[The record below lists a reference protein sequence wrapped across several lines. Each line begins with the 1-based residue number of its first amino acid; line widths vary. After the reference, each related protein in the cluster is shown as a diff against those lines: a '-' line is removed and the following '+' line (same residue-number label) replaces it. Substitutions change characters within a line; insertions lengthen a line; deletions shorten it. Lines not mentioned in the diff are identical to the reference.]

1 VIEGLNLTNGIYEE
15 AKMYHCRRWSSDNG
29 PYRTLC

>member
-1 VIEGLNLTNGIYEE
+1 LTNGIYEE